1 MSVVRQLFRYVW
13 ALPYTL
19 VGLLF
24 VPFVLLTGGRVR
36 VFRGVVELD
45 GPLPAFWLRHIVL
58 VENAAAITIGH
69 VVLGRDATA
78 LSRTRTHER
87 AHVRQF
93 ELWGPAFVPL
103 YLLAGLWALITRKG
117 AYKGN
122 YFEREAREIA
132 KR

>member
-1 MSVVRQLFRYVW
+1 MRLLFRYVW

-24 VPFVLLTGGRVR
+24 VPFVLLSGGRAR
-36 VFRGVVELD
+36 VFRGVLEMD

-58 VENAAAITIGH
+58 VKDAAAITIGH
-69 VVLGRDATA
+69 VVLGRDAKA
-78 LSRTRTHER
+78 LSRTRAHER

-103 YLLAGLWALITRKG
+103 YLLAGLWALVTRQG
-117 AYKGN
+117 AYRGN

-132 KR
+132 NR